1 MSDTITIP
9 RKVLASLI
17 SQAIGSYPNP
27 DDSLPPGPLD
37 PYIRKALDR
46 MRWGP
51 GPQPWIVAGPRPE
64 PWIVAGPQPEPWR
77 FVYTTVLAQEI
88 VSSIINLQDLA
99 GILPQANVQEVAS
112 QRLQVFIDDYCGT
125 SPRKP
130 PFPGPRSLDGVN
142 EGFSPLELVAIG
154 TQFET
159 AASTFADEGL
169 QQALSKAGSQ
179 LTEQGIAQMQENQ

>member
-1 MSDTITIP
+1 MSDTITIS
-9 RKVLASLI
+9 RTVLASLI
-17 SQAIGSYPNP
+17 SQAVGSYPNP

-46 MRWGP
+46 MRWGYP
-51 GPQPWIVAGPRPE
+51 VPWIVAGPQGE
-64 PWIVAGPQPEPWR
+64 PWIVAGPQGEPWR
-77 FVYTTVLAQEI
+77 LAYTTVLTQEI
-88 VSSIINLQDLA
+88 VSSIVNLQDLA

-142 EGFSPLELVAIG
+142 EGFSPLELVVIG

-159 AASTFADEGL
+159 AATTFADEGL
-169 QQALSKAGSQ
+169 RQALSKAGSQ
-179 LTEQGIAQMQENQ
+179 LTEQGVTQM